1 MMISPIYHN
10 KYKELVWFL
19 LDTMV
24 GENLAGKGQEEAA
37 AGGGSERCSV
47 PHEPK
52 ECALNRRDLLKLAAL
67 SAVPASVLQARS
79 ALAADAIELGCPV
92 PMSGAFAAN
101 GKFADLGM
109 KLAVEQYGKVLGRP
123 LAYSVLDTEG
133 KPATAVRK
141 VQELAQQ
148 KNARYFA
155 GGILS
160 SESLAMGKEAEKLG
174 GVFITTA
181 GADEITGKDCNR
193 ATFRWSV
200 PTYGAIERTVR
211 PLIESMPKAKRWYT
225 ITPQYVFGDGL
236 LSAAKN
242 IFKEKGI
249 EHVGNSYHALTEKEF
264 SGYLTNAMA
273 AKPDVLLI
281 LNFGSQSS
289 DTLRQAVSFGMK
301 KNVTILVAWASG
313 LEQFESLGADLCDGV
328 YFGAQYWHDVDTP
341 ANHDLVKRTQAAFK
355 ANPNYSLAGSYTCTK
370 ILLDAMVKA
379 GSADPKAVIAAL
391 QGMKYDGLTGPEE
404 IRAADHQVL
413 KNYYLLKG
421 KPKSRMKDKDD
432 FADVVA
438 VGKAFLP
445 AEQTQCKLA

>member
-1 MMISPIYHN
+1 M
-10 KYKELVWFL
+10 
-19 LDTMV
+19 
-24 GENLAGKGQEEAA
+24 
-37 AGGGSERCSV
+37 
-47 PHEPK
+47 
-52 ECALNRRDLLKLAAL
+52 NRRDLLKLAAL
-67 SAVPASVLQARS
+67 SAVPTSLIHGRS
-79 ALAADAIELGCPV
+79 ALAAGEALEFGCPV

-109 KLAVEQYGKVLGRP
+109 RLAIDQYGQVLGRP
-123 LAYSVLDTEG
+123 LRYSVLDTEG

-148 KNARYFA
+148 KAARYFA

-160 SESLAMGKEAEKLG
+160 SESLAMGKEAEKFG
-174 GVFITTA
+174 GVFVTTA

-200 PTYGAIERTVR
+200 PTFGAIERTVR
-211 PLIESMPKAKRWYT
+211 PLIEAMPKAKRWYT

-236 LSAAKN
+236 LSAAKA

-264 SGYLTNAMA
+264 SGYLTNALA

-281 LNFGSQSS
+281 LNFGSQSA

-301 KNVTILVAWASG
+301 KNTTILLAWASG
-313 LEQFESLGADLCDGV
+313 LEQFESLGADLCEGV
-328 YFGAQYWHDVDTP
+328 YFGAQYWHGVDTP
-341 ANHDLVKRTQAAFK
+341 LNRDLVKRTQAKFK
-355 ANPNYSLAGSYTCTK
+355 ANPNYSLAGSYICTK
-370 ILLDAMVKA
+370 IMVDGMIKA
-379 GSADPKAVIAAL
+379 GSADPKAVVAAL
-391 QGMKYDGLTGPEE
+391 EGMKYEGLTGPEE

-421 KPKSRMKDKDD
+421 KARSSMKDKDD
-432 FADVVA
+432 YAEIVS

-445 AEQTQCKLA
+445 VEQTQCKMA